1 MAEGQSRRDSK
12 RGVKQTKTRSAEPT
26 GAGKGTMVPMATAC
40 EEADG
45 FQISSITMCG
55 GEEATTWPY
64 PTIVALLTAKRG
76 SNDPKYCDVIQA
88 TAAMIT
94 ATKHVI
100 NHFTDKRPTRIR
112 LQSAIYLRVFS
123 DSLPENTAARQ
134 P

>member
-1 MAEGQSRRDSK
+1 
-12 RGVKQTKTRSAEPT
+12 
-26 GAGKGTMVPMATAC
+26 MVPMATAC

-64 PTIVALLTAKRG
+64 PTTLALLTAKRG
-76 SNDPKYCDVIQA
+76 SNERKYCDVIQA

-94 ATKHVI
+94 ATKHAI
-100 NHFTDKRPTRIR
+100 NHFTAKRPTRIR
-112 LQSAIYLRVFS
+112 LQHAIYFC
-123 DSLPENTAARQ
+123 P